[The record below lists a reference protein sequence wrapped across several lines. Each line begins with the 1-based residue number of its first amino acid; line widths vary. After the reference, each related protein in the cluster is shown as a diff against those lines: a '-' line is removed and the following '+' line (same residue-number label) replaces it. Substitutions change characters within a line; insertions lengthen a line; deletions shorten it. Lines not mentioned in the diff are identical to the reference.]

1 MGTDLG
7 DAEKVSDLLEQW
19 AMNRHAILLMIV
31 GSTWDDAT
39 VTALMFE
46 GLIKGT
52 RESEILDHFDHWA

>member
-1 MGTDLG
+1 M
-7 DAEKVSDLLEQW
+7 
-19 AMNRHAILLMIV
+19 MPRHFVDDCWGA

>member
-31 GSTWDDAT
+31 GVVT
-39 VTALMFE
+39 VDL
-46 GLIKGT
+46 GRCYGHSIDVRRSDKGY
-52 RESEILDHFDHWA
+52 S